1 MIHSVIIQLK
11 ISVNKC
17 DYFNSD
23 SIRKYYAVKKK
34 QEITSDK
41 LLLTKVQILFKFHKI
56 LC

>member
-1 MIHSVIIQLK
+1 MIHSIIIQLK
-11 ISVNKC
+11 ILVNKC
-17 DYFNSD
+17 DYFNSE